1 MVKGY
6 NIYFPYP
13 TLPQMEENDVLEFQ
27 LSSGL
32 IQNYIF
38 VKAGTCQLVRFSRIL
53 NGKRVP
59 TYYLC
64 LFSTSLD

>member
-1 MVKGY
+1 
-6 NIYFPYP
+6 
-13 TLPQMEENDVLEFQ
+13 MEENDVLEFQ

-38 VKAGTCQLVRFSRIL
+38 VKAGTCQLGRFSGTL
-53 NGKRVP
+53 NGEKIP

-64 LFSTSLD
+64 LFTTSLD